1 MTHKRQA
8 GHLPVALT
16 SKRFVRR
23 WGSCS
28 EEPSESSVFRSQS
41 LETYQSE
48 KHSNTKVQTVL
59 PCWQSFFCIIMC
71 WRTNLNITVT
81 RALALIKHA
90 PCLQNCE
97 HINTAGWSTTFM
109 WQYLIPFSSYRSKC
123 QKDSTVAQILIDVN
137 AAFQQKCH
145 EVWANE
151 KTVLLNHTAKCK
163 GIFATSTGKAPFT
176 GINLLPC
183 VGCLIPINSAIFFF
197 SLEHEEEE

>member
-48 KHSNTKVQTVL
+48 KHKSADCPTLLTKF
-59 PCWQSFFCIIMC
+59 FFCIIMC
-71 WRTNLNITVT
+71 WRTNLNIRVT

-109 WQYLIPFSSYRSKC
+109 WQYLIPFTSYRSKC
-123 QKDSTVAQILIDVN
+123 QKDSTVAQILTDMN

-145 EVWANE
+145 EVCANE
-151 KTVLLNHTAKCK
+151 KTVHVLLDHTAKCK
-163 GIFATSTGKAPFT
+163 GIF
-176 GINLLPC
+176 LLAK
-183 VGCLIPINSAIFFF
+183 LLL
-197 SLEHEEEE
+197 LE